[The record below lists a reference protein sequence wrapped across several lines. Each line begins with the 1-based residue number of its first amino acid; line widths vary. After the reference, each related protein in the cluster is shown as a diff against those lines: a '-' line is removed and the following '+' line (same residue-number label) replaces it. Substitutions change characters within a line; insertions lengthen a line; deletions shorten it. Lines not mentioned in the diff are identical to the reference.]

1 MELTSHSRELPYP
14 HPRHCPTVE
23 ETQYSKSSI
32 QILDNAISDLED
44 RLNPLLERL
53 RFLRRKRQ
61 NHASYISPFRC
72 LPVEILSQ
80 IVHYSLHNGVDMMT
94 LTQVCGRFRSVVV
107 GMSTVWNNIRLPSV
121 TKTPSKLY
129 SMKVCFPI
137 SAPTRCSIFE
147 SVAYLSSQL
156 NNLTGFLRA
165 LILPHYI
172 FLSSG
177 QRRQQP

>member
-1 MELTSHSRELPYP
+1 MEATNHSRDLPYP

-32 QILDNAISDLED
+32 EILDSAISDLKE

-53 RFLRRKRQ
+53 QFLRRKRQ

-107 GMSTVWNNIRLPSV
+107 GMSTLWNNIRLPSV

-129 SMKVCFPI
+129 SKKVCFPI
-137 SAPTRCSIFE
+137 SATTCCSIVE
-147 SVAYLSSQL
+147 SVAYLSSRL
-156 NNLTGFLRA
+156 NNWTGFSHA
-165 LILPHYI
+165 LILPHCI
-172 FLSSG
+172 SISSG
-177 QRRQQP
+177 QRRQQQ